1 MRECDGVD
9 IEIVL
14 VLLFVVIKYYVQVKN
29 KYKYIFDIKYFWFPV
44 ARLTTSQDKQN
55 SIYDLR

>member
-14 VLLFVVIKYYVQVKN
+14 VLLFFVIKYYVPVKN
-29 KYKYIFDIKYFWFPV
+29 KYKYIFDIKYFFRGETNNKP
-44 ARLTTSQDKQN
+44 RHRQN